1 MDVLTYARVLEVCAR
16 LAGRLSDDTLDAIR
30 THYHAG
36 EPGLADATLLV
47 TLAYHEVG
55 ITEEERDLI
64 RSALPDP
71 DSPDLAAVPALAT
84 IPSPRHHFTPTAPA
98 AAPDPA
104 PADTLLATE
113 AAQHHA
119 VELGRT
125 WRDPLPGVRGPG
137 TWVYVLRVTPTA
149 DPLHAYAALTSQL
162 WLVLRETWPLEVLI
176 EGIPT
181 PPYQTAALAA
191 TTQVWSNPPA

>member
-36 EPGLADATLLV
+36 EPDLADATLLL

-71 DSPDLAAVPALAT
+71 DSQDLAAVPAVAT
-84 IPSPRHHFTPTAPA
+84 IPPPRHHFTPTAPA

-104 PADTLLATE
+104 PSDTLLATE
-113 AAQHHA
+113 AAHHNA
-119 VELGRT
+119 LALSRT
-125 WRDPLPGVRGPG
+125 WRDPLPGVRDSG
-137 TWVYVLRVTPTA
+137 TWIYVLRLPPTT
-149 DPLHAYAALTSQL
+149 DPLHAYAALSSQL
-162 WLVLRETWPLEVLI
+162 WAVLRETWPLEVLV
-176 EGIPT
+176 EGIPN
-181 PPYQTAALAA
+181 PPYQTAALSAA
-191 TTQVWSNPPA
+191 TQIWPPAPA